1 MAADDVLESRRGQ
14 LADLCRRYAVQRLWL
29 FGSAATGRFDP
40 AKSDFDFVVEF
51 GSPLGMGLAAQFFD
65 FWEDLKKLLERDV
78 DLVERCAIRN
88 RVFLKSIER
97 QERLVY
103 AA

>member
-1 MAADDVLESRRGQ
+1 
-14 LADLCRRYAVQRLWL
+14 
-29 FGSAATGRFDP
+29 
-40 AKSDFDFVVEF
+40 
-51 GSPLGMGLAAQFFD
+51 MGLAAQFFD